1 MRVVIL
7 GCGRVGARLAGML
20 DAESHK
26 VSVIDTTLEA
36 FERLP
41 ASFSGKVV
49 LGEGVD
55 YDILREAGIERADA
69 FVAATQ
75 GDNRNIMASQ
85 IAKHL
90 FGVKNVV
97 TRVYDPLRADTFA
110 TLGLRAISPTL
121 LGANRFFEEVT
132 GEPAQQGR
140 T

>member
-7 GCGRVGARLAGML
+7 GCGRVGARLAAML

-41 ASFSGKVV
+41 STFGGKVV

-69 FVAATQ
+69 FCSLSND
-75 GDNRNIMASQ
+75 DNTNIMASQ
-85 IAKHL
+85 VAREVFQVRRVI
-90 FGVKNVV
+90 
-97 TRVYDPLRADTFA
+97 TRIYDPSRQNTYRA
-110 TLGLRAISPTL
+110 LGLESICPTRMGVSHIEGL
-121 LGANRFFEEVT
+121 LGIE
-132 GEPAQQGR
+132 
-140 T
+140 

>member
-41 ASFSGKVV
+41 NNFGGKVV

-69 FVAATQ
+69 FCALSND
-75 GDNRNIMASQ
+75 DNTNIMASQ
-85 IAKHL
+85 VAREVFQVGRVI
-90 FGVKNVV
+90 
-97 TRVYDPLRADTFA
+97 TRIYDPSRQNTYRA
-110 TLGLRAISPTL
+110 LGLESICPTRMGVNHIEGL
-121 LGANRFFEEVT
+121 LGID
-132 GEPAQQGR
+132 
-140 T
+140 